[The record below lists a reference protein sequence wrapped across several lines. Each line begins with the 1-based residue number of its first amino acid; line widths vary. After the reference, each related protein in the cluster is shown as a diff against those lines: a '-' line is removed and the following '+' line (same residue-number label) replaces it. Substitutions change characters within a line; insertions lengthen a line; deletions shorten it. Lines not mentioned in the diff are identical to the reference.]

1 MKQSFSRPILLL
13 IVALA
18 ASTASQPTSK
28 LKPFGLSGKRVTA
41 LAAVQY
47 FSPPNAYLYAATEDD
62 GVYRRSLDPMD
73 STWISLGLK
82 GKKLSAL
89 DIQIWG
95 AGPAIFHTP
104 VVGVAPIY
112 YNANDTTR
120 IYRYE
125 NTKWIPADSG
135 ISRSRVHD
143 FVFDLASFASAGHEP
158 PGFAFANA
166 GILVYRSLTRNQKWN
181 LVYGDAR
188 ATDQPWVSAM
198 AVNQTQ
204 GIQEVWIGGY
214 QGLSFQPWISK
225 SSDLG
230 LTWQYLTIGL
240 NLGLENTCH
249 AFAFDPVAP
258 NIVYAGME
266 GTVIKTI
273 DGGKTWRRTGLRDTL
288 LVHFTALAVDPLT
301 PQHLYAGGKRRSLDH
316 WVLRESFDA
325 GATWKEILPPVLVT
339 PVVVSGITS
348 MVADRYAAGVIYIAT
363 LGHGVWKYQSTI
375 TGIDDRRDQMG
386 PKEFALEQNYPNPF
400 SASGISKMPETVI
413 YYALPSTQHV
423 KLEMY
428 NVLGELIA
436 TLIDEI
442 KPAGE
447 YNFHWNARNA
457 SRSLLPAGVYFY
469 RLRTGTKSIATRKM
483 ILLH

>member
-1 MKQSFSRPILLL
+1 MKQSVLLLL
-13 IVALA
+13 IAATITDQA
-18 ASTASQPTSK
+18 ASQTAGK
-28 LKPFGLSGKRVTA
+28 LEPFGLSGKRVTA
-41 LAAVQY
+41 LAAAQY
-47 FSPPNAYLYAATEDD
+47 FSPSNAYLYAATEDD
-62 GVYRRSLDPMD
+62 GAYRYSLDSSD

-95 AGPAIFHTP
+95 AGPTIFHTL

-112 YNANDTTR
+112 YNASDTTR

-143 FVFDLASFASAGHEP
+143 FVFDLASFASGGHEP
-158 PGFAFANA
+158 PGFAFAIA

-188 ATDQPWVSAM
+188 ATDQPSVSAM
-198 AVNQTQ
+198 AINQTQ
-204 GIQEVWIGGY
+204 GIREVWIGGY
-214 QGLSFQPWISK
+214 QGLSFQPWIRK
-225 SSDLG
+225 SSDMG

-249 AFAFDPVAP
+249 AFAFDPVAS

-266 GTVIKTI
+266 GTVIKTV

-288 LVHFTALAVDPLT
+288 FVHFTALAIDPFA
-301 PQHLYAGGKRRSLDH
+301 PKHLYAGGKRRPLDQ

-325 GATWKEILPPVLVT
+325 GATWKEIPPPALIT

-348 MVADRYAAGVIYIAT
+348 IVADRFSAGVVYIAT
-363 LGHGVWKYQSTI
+363 LGHGVWKYQSGT
-375 TGIDDRRDQMG
+375 TSVDDRRNRTG

-400 SASGISKMPETVI
+400 SARGISKNPETVI
-413 YYALPSTQHV
+413 YYYLPSSQPV
-423 KLEMY
+423 KLEIY
-428 NVLGELIA
+428 SVLGELVT
-436 TLIDEI
+436 TLVDEK

-447 YNFHWNARNA
+447 HGMRWNARNA
-457 SRSLLPAGVYFY
+457 SGTLVPAGIYFY
-469 RLRTGTKSIATRKM
+469 RLRLGAKNILTRKM

>member
-1 MKQSFSRPILLL
+1 MKRLFPSLTWLISAL
-13 IVALA
+13 IVEQA
-18 ASTASQPTSK
+18 AAQTPGK
-28 LKPFGLSGKRVTA
+28 LETFGLAGKRVTA
-41 LAAVQY
+41 LGAVQY
-47 FSPPNAYLYAATEDD
+47 FSPPNAFLYAATETD
-62 GVYRRSLDPMD
+62 GVFRHSLEAKD

-95 AGPAIFHTP
+95 VGPAIFHTP

-112 YNANDTTR
+112 YNASDTTR

-125 NTKWIPADSG
+125 NAKWIPADSG

-143 FVFDLASFASAGHEP
+143 FVFDLASFASGGHEP

-166 GILVYRSLTRNQKWN
+166 GVLVYRSLTRNQKWD
-181 LVYGDAR
+181 LVYGDTR

-198 AVNQTQ
+198 AINQNQ

-225 SSDLG
+225 SRDLG

-266 GTVIKTI
+266 GTVIKAI
-273 DGGKTWRRTGLRDTL
+273 DGGKTWRRTGLSDTL
-288 LVHFTALAVDPLT
+288 LVHFTALTVDPLT
-301 PQHLYAGGKRRSLDH
+301 PQHLYAGGKRRPLDH
-316 WVLRESFDA
+316 WVLQESFNA
-325 GATWKEILPPVLVT
+325 GVTWKEVPPPALVT

-375 TGIDDRRDQMG
+375 TGIDDRRDQTL
-386 PKEFALEQNYPNPF
+386 PKEFALEQNYPNPV
-400 SASGISKMPETVI
+400 SASGISQTPETVI

-436 TLIDEI
+436 TLVDEI

-447 YNFHWNARNA
+447 YNFHWNTRNA
-457 SRSLLPAGVYFY
+457 SGSLVPAGVYFY
-469 RLRTGTKSIATRKM
+469 RLRTGAKNIATRKM